1 MREHIG
7 FPNITFRDG
16 TKSQGQRQV
25 AVEVPVAISYH
36 GTTQAV
42 LMASPNQFEDLA
54 VGFTIT
60 EGIVDHPEEVI
71 GCETIELES
80 GYEVRVDI
88 GEERLSRLL
97 ERRRFIAGPVG
108 CGLCGIDSIDQAVR
122 NPPRIQSRNLKIS
135 AADIALGMALM
146 ANDQRVNK
154 VSKAVHAAA
163 YYVPGNG
170 LIAVREDVGRHNAFD
185 KLIGHC
191 MANHSSM
198 TGLGAVFVSSRLSVE
213 MVQKAAY
220 FQTPILVAISA
231 PTSLGLSVAEQVGL
245 TVVAVARGED
255 FEVFT
260 HPHRITF

>member
-1 MREHIG
+1 MKEHIEI
-7 FPNITFRDG
+7 PNIILRDG
-16 TKSQGQRQV
+16 SKSEGQRQV

-42 LMASPNQFEDLA
+42 LMASPNQLEDLA

-60 EGIVDHPEEVI
+60 EGIVDHAEEVV

-97 ERRRFIAGPVG
+97 ERRRFMAGPVG

-122 NPPRIQSRNLKIS
+122 KPPRIHRNNLTLTP
-135 AADIALGMALM
+135 ADIAGGMEQM
-146 ANDQRVNK
+146 ADAQRINRVT
-154 VSKAVHAAA
+154 KAVHAAA

-191 MANHSSM
+191 STVHSTM
-198 TGLGAVFVSSRLSVE
+198 VGWGAVFVSSRLSVE

-231 PTSLGLSVAEQVGL
+231 PTSLALSVAGEVGL
-245 TVVAVARGED
+245 TVVAVARGGD

-260 HPHRITF
+260 HPHRIVF